1 LLSPGFDPSTEERG
15 KGRWEGG
22 RGRERNLPLL
32 IGGNKHESH
41 FRFSHSTS
49 LYKKPLCFTEH
60 HNLMVHTISWERQWY
75 IHIHHFSE
83 VWEDLLKIVKLEF
96 KGEQG
101 LTNMGKQ
108 RASHEKNL

>member
-1 LLSPGFDPSTEERG
+1 
-15 KGRWEGG
+15 
-22 RGRERNLPLL
+22 
-32 IGGNKHESH
+32 
-41 FRFSHSTS
+41 
-49 LYKKPLCFTEH
+49 
-60 HNLMVHTISWERQWY
+60 MVHTISWERQWY